1 MPAMCWRIR
10 AAATW
15 LVCWA
20 AAAGAADEPLALP
33 VLPSKA
39 ATLAGFVPAGWQIA
53 QRHQADFN
61 RDGRTDALVLLQ
73 PVPAEATATAAGP
86 GRSPPRVLAV
96 LLRVRGGWVLAERN
110 HRLVPQVDLSS
121 QEDPLSNG
129 EITVRPGGFSISLG
143 LAATMGSY
151 QAATLRYRFR
161 HEGGCMRLIGY
172 DRLEVHRATLDTQDL
187 SINFLNGAVLHT
199 NGNAQTEVSQQ
210 RRERLPT
217 PRRLCLRDLDDAAS
231 FKPL

>member
-1 MPAMCWRIR
+1 MLTTRGGMQAV
-10 AAATW
+10 AAG

-20 AAAGAADEPLALP
+20 TAAGAADEPPLPP
-33 VLPSKA
+33 VLPAKA
-39 ATLAGFVPAGWQIA
+39 PTLAGFVPAGWQIE

-61 RDGRTDALVLLQ
+61 HDGRPDALVLLQ

-86 GRSPPRVLAV
+86 GRSSPRVLAV
-96 LLRVRGGWVLAERN
+96 LLRARGGWVLAEHN

-121 QEDPLSNG
+121 QEDPLANG
-129 EITVRPGGFSISLG
+129 EITLRPGGFTISLG

-172 DRLEVHRATLDTQDL
+172 DRLELHRATLDTQDL
-187 SINFLNGAVLHT
+187 SINFLTGAVLHT
-199 NGNAQTEVSQQ
+199 AGNAQTEVSQQ
-210 RRERLPT
+210 RRERLPA
-217 PRRLCLRDLDDAAS
+217 PRRLCLRDLDDAAR